1 MEQIRESQ
9 GLPIL
14 SLCDVNVRYPGKEGG
29 IQALQ
34 SIRLTVRPGEFI
46 GILGPSG
53 CGKSTLMRI
62 LAGFMPPSSGEAR
75 MDDRIIQGPDW
86 RRGVIF
92 QEPTLYAW
100 LDVRENIAFG
110 LKMRKFPKEERQRLT
125 KEYIELVGLTGFER
139 SKPYEL
145 SGGMKQRVCL
155 ARALV
160 NQPDV
165 LLMDEPFGA
174 LDALTR
180 RNMQKLTREIRE
192 KTGST
197 VLLVTH
203 DVDEALCLA
212 TRILVMSARPGRILS
227 EFRTDFIRRFSQGEE
242 GVEYLPEYRELREKI
257 LAILQNQYMQ

>member
-125 KEYIELVGLTGFER
+125 KEYIELVGLTGFEK

-192 KTGST
+192 KTGNT

>member
-192 KTGST
+192 KTGNT

>member
-1 MEQIRESQ
+1 VEQIRESQ

>member
-160 NQPDV
+160 NQP
-165 LLMDEPFGA
+165 
-174 LDALTR
+174 
-180 RNMQKLTREIRE
+180 
-192 KTGST
+192 
-197 VLLVTH
+197 
-203 DVDEALCLA
+203 
-212 TRILVMSARPGRILS
+212 
-227 EFRTDFIRRFSQGEE
+227 
-242 GVEYLPEYRELREKI
+242 
-257 LAILQNQYMQ
+257 

>member
-1 MEQIRESQ
+1 MEQIREDQ

-14 SLCDVNVRYPGKEGG
+14 SLCDVNARYPGKGG
-29 IQALQ
+29 GVQALQ
-34 SIRLTVRPGEFI
+34 SIRLAVRPGEFI

-62 LAGFMPPSSGEAR
+62 LAGFMPPSGGEAR
-75 MDDRIIQGPDW
+75 MGNRIIQGPDW

-100 LDVRENIAFG
+100 LDVQKNIDFG

-125 KEYIELVGLTGFER
+125 KEYIELVGLTGFEK

-192 KTGST
+192 KTGNT

-227 EFRTDFIRRFSQGEE
+227 EFRTDFTRRFSQGEE
-242 GVEYLPEYRELREKI
+242 GVEYLTEYRELRAKI
-257 LAILQNQYMQ
+257 LEILQNQCMQ

>member
-125 KEYIELVGLTGFER
+125 KEYIELVGLTGFEK